1 MALSSRKNRNLN
13 KSVSKFGTLR
23 TKLFITRVK
32 LILTSWT
39 KSRLRVWEMMTLTF
53 NMRDSAIHVRQ
64 AVRCAEMLQVNAIFV
79 IKTSRSQSVALA
91 PRILNFLRVNRV
103 TFVSL
108 SMEIKMLAQILLDN
122 VRFPK
127 SLKIAL
133 NTILKTRIIV
143 WSVLIPNKS
152 PSTVNALINALVASS
167 MHWVNVSSAIW
178 DAKSALSRPI
188 IASHAETMSGTRI
201 YATIKARCFV
211 SLNVL

>member
-1 MALSSRKNRNLN
+1 MALSSRKNSNLN

-79 IKTSRSQSVALA
+79 IKSSRSQSVALA

-108 SMEIKMLAQILLDN
+108 SMEIKILAQILLDN

-143 WSVLIPNKS
+143 WSVLIPNK
-152 PSTVNALINALVASS
+152 
-167 MHWVNVSSAIW
+167 
-178 DAKSALSRPI
+178 
-188 IASHAETMSGTRI
+188 
-201 YATIKARCFV
+201 
-211 SLNVL
+211 